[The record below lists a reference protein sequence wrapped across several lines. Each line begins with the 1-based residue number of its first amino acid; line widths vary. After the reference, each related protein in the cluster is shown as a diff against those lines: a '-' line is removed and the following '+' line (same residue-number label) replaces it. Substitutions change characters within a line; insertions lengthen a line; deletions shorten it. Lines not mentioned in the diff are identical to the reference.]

1 MTKTIEELK
10 NTWLKDKEAFK
21 SKELGGLQRFVA
33 DILECP
39 KLFNFKQ
46 GYESTPDKER
56 KYEFTIE
63 KNKNKRRADI
73 VIFIKGI
80 EIVIPVE
87 VERYENIEE
96 GVLQLANY
104 QNDYQK
110 SYGILTDGYS
120 WRFYNNTIYKTFT
133 LDDILENFDTF
144 KIFWEDYIK
153 EENYYLNFFEGA
165 DGQSL
170 IEESLKVEENKEL
183 FFEDITNLIQKF
195 KNKLDIVGYLQEKGT
210 PDSNKKATEI
220 AYAYFIQFIL
230 YKNLVDN
237 CYSTFHEEFDKRMNN
252 VYKGLKTELYRT
264 VSLEVFSISGFIS
277 DKLYKPFS
285 KEQEYINQ
293 KLNEVIRKPEVLL
306 DEVTLWLD
314 IIIFIKKY
322 NFANMKNEIFGYIY
336 ENYLKELYSEENKGQ
351 YFTDPAVVN
360 FMLDKIGYTTKNI
373 QKLHKKGTLSIID
386 PSCGSGTFLYSAVD
400 RIVTALFDGTEA
412 SAEAVEKII
421 NDNVFGLDIEEFPLY
436 LAEMNILMRMLPI
449 IINKDYTNPIDKK
462 IKVFKTQDSISEF
475 MDAGISGQI
484 DAGMDE
490 NTGQYSLFNPSLL
503 ELSYK
508 SYIRDEDDLKEMKQS
523 MRPPRRRF
531 DFVVGNPPYIGYNEC
546 CKQKV
551 LFTQLDN
558 IHMDNIYGVNLNTV
572 LGRKK
577 SYSPKPNLFAFFIAL
592 GGGLLKSGGK
602 LCYIIPQTILTAQD
616 LDVLRYYLSSSIT
629 LEKILTFSGK
639 LFIGRGIKGRNPIAT
654 SSLIFV
660 INKRIPKD
668 NSVVDVI
675 NYTKYNTTEIDSI
688 LNTRKDKITKKIS
701 QKELLDNIENWNFLT
716 KTPSEIAL
724 SDEYI
729 KNTISIEEY
738 RNILPNYDFVQFDKG
753 TVFDKKKITFDKKD
767 WKIIKKTK
775 GYIKLDTSGYIADN
789 EIRYPEGSQGRNI
802 FLNQYKIVWRY
813 INPDGF
819 YFSNDNIM
827 IDFNYVIISSNDKR
841 EILMLLA
848 ILNSKVSEF
857 IFYFYL
863 KLANE
868 KDLLCGIK
876 PIKQFIRIPKITDNN
891 KHLEEEIIKQTQKML
906 DLEDKKLSDFVDFS
920 NITMQQF
927 DSISFDDNSFILT
940 KNNEK
945 YKLKIKT
952 HQKFSMIKDI
962 FKNPKIK
969 KTNISLTELK
979 SISILDKEEQSKIK
993 DYIDDLIFALY
1004 FGVPLNSLNYKVAID
1019 VKEYCMKN
1027 EYYRLINP
1035 LS

>member
-10 NTWLKDKEAFK
+10 NTWLKDREAFK

-96 GVLQLANY
+96 GVPQLANY

-133 LDDILENFDTF
+133 LDDILDNFDTF

-237 CYSTFHEEFDKRMNN
+237 CYSTFHEEFDKRINN
-252 VYKGLKTELYRT
+252 IYKGLKTELYRT
-264 VSLEVFSISGFIS
+264 VSLEVFSISSFIS

-306 DEVTLWLD
+306 NEVTLWLD

-351 YFTDPAVVN
+351 YFTDPAIVN
-360 FMLDKIGYTTKNI
+360 FMLDEIGYTTKNI

-490 NTGQYSLFNPSLL
+490 NTGQYSLFNSSVL

-531 DFVVGNPPYIGYNEC
+531 DFVIGNPPYIGYKEC
-546 CKQKV
+546 CTQKV
-551 LFTQLDN
+551 LFTQLKSIQMN
-558 IHMDNIYGVNLNTV
+558 NIYGVNLNTAPN
-572 LGRKK
+572 GFSKP
-577 SYSPKPNLFAFFIAL
+577 YAPTPNLFAFFIAL
-592 GGGLLKSGGK
+592 GGGILKTQGK
-602 LCYIIPQTILTAQD
+602 ICYIVPQTILTAIP
-616 LDVLRYYLSSSIT
+616 LDTIRYYLSHDIT
-629 LEKILTFSGK
+629 L
-639 LFIGRGIKGRNPIAT
+639 N
-654 SSLIFV
+654 
-660 INKRIPKD
+660 
-668 NSVVDVI
+668 
-675 NYTKYNTTEIDSI
+675 
-688 LNTRKDKITKKIS
+688 
-701 QKELLDNIENWNFLT
+701 
-716 KTPSEIAL
+716 
-724 SDEYI
+724 
-729 KNTISIEEY
+729 
-738 RNILPNYDFVQFDKG
+738 
-753 TVFDKKKITFDKKD
+753 
-767 WKIIKKTK
+767 KII
-775 GYIKLDTSGYIADN
+775 
-789 EIRYPEGSQGRNI
+789 I
-802 FLNQYKIVWRY
+802 FR
-813 INPDGF
+813 
-819 YFSNDNIM
+819 
-827 IDFNYVIISSNDKR
+827 
-841 EILMLLA
+841 
-848 ILNSKVSEF
+848 
-857 IFYFYL
+857 
-863 KLANE
+863 
-868 KDLLCGIK
+868 
-876 PIKQFIRIPKITDNN
+876 
-891 KHLEEEIIKQTQKML
+891 
-906 DLEDKKLSDFVDFS
+906 FV
-920 NITMQQF
+920 
-927 DSISFDDNSFILT
+927 
-940 KNNEK
+940 
-945 YKLKIKT
+945 
-952 HQKFSMIKDI
+952 
-962 FKNPKIK
+962 
-969 KTNISLTELK
+969 
-979 SISILDKEEQSKIK
+979 
-993 DYIDDLIFALY
+993 
-1004 FGVPLNSLNYKVAID
+1004 
-1019 VKEYCMKN
+1019 
-1027 EYYRLINP
+1027 
-1035 LS
+1035 